1 MEITIPT
8 KFAVLRA
15 EVAHE
20 DFYAA
25 IDLTIDKLEDQ
36 IRRQKT
42 RLERKHKDKLA
53 LAFIEDDDNAD
64 EDVFVK
70 TKSITVTEMDLEEA
84 IMRMEMLGHDFFIY
98 KDEETKETMVILKS
112 TVVAADYDTACE
124 FYDEYTVLREFAEK
138 LKQEHPRYGEKRVRE
153 TLLELVRTADC
164 YQDRTLCAEQIVG
177 AYLTFEKCGFNEVK
191 ELETE
196 ANKLG
201 IKLANSVD
209 TVKTGTIDNTVETVN
224 RTM

>member
-1 MEITIPT
+1 MKVQIYGKNVTITQGMQEKVESKLKFLDKYFIIEDYLTANVVVKVHTNDVKVEITIPT

-15 EVAHE
+15 EVVHE

-53 LAFIEDDDNAD
+53 LAFIEDEVEDD

-84 IMRMEMLGHDFFIY
+84 ILRMEMLGHDFFIY
-98 KDEETKETMVILKS
+98 KDDETHEINVVYARKDGGYGCIEVEEE
-112 TVVAADYDTACE
+112 
-124 FYDEYTVLREFAEK
+124 
-138 LKQEHPRYGEKRVRE
+138 
-153 TLLELVRTADC
+153 
-164 YQDRTLCAEQIVG
+164 
-177 AYLTFEKCGFNEVK
+177 
-191 ELETE
+191 
-196 ANKLG
+196 
-201 IKLANSVD
+201 
-209 TVKTGTIDNTVETVN
+209 
-224 RTM
+224 